1 MIRFYEIWA
10 LLSLFPAWLIYMSS
24 KKQRHDLGQIVVR
37 IAISTVIA
45 GVILFIAMFGVNN
58 IQGL

>member
-1 MIRFYEIWA
+1 MIRFYEIWI

-24 KKQRHDLGQIVVR
+24 KKQRHTLAQIVGRV
-37 IAISTVIA
+37 AVSTAIA
-45 GVILFIAMFGVNN
+45 GVILFITMFGINN